1 MKEQIIKLRNGL
13 IRIVYKRMVKP
24 VLFKMDPEFVHD
36 RFSLWGRI
44 MGSNPLTRALT
55 RLLFD
60 YSHPL
65 LERSVLGI
73 HFKNPIGL
81 SAGFDKNA
89 KLTKIIPCVGFGFME
104 VGSITGEPCEG
115 NPKPRL
121 WRHPDLKS
129 IRVYYGLLNDGCKAI
144 AKRLAGKRFA
154 IPVGISVAKTNNE
167 TTCDVDAGVL
177 DYAKA
182 FNVMKDTGAYVT
194 VNLSCPNT
202 FGGQPFTDPIKLKKL
217 LQKLDRIPCKKPIF
231 LKLSPDLSL
240 PDLDRVLAVAEA
252 HRVHGFICTNLTKKH
267 SFGNGGLSGKA
278 VADLALAQIKHVHK
292 KTKGKKVII
301 ASGGIFTA
309 EDAWERLE
317 AGASLLQLITGMIYE
332 GPQVISEINQGLV
345 KKMQEK
351 FYSLQADL

>member
-1 MKEQIIKLRNGL
+1 MKEPLIKFRNAILRVSYRQIL
-13 IRIVYKRMVKP
+13 KP
-24 VLFKMDPEFVHD
+24 ILFKMDPERVHNT
-36 RFSLWGRI
+36 FSFFGIL
-44 MGSNPLTRALT
+44 MGSNPFTRALT

-65 LERSVLGI
+65 LEGKILGI

-89 KLTKIIPCVGFGFME
+89 RLTKIMPCVGFGFME

-121 WRHPDLKS
+121 WRHPGLKS
-129 IRVYYGLLNDGCKAI
+129 IRVYYGLLNDGCEAI
-144 AKRLAGKRFA
+144 AKRLTGKRFS
-154 IPVGISVAKTNNE
+154 IPVGLSVAKTNNLA
-167 TTCDVDAGVL
+167 TCELEAGVL

-182 FNVMKDTGAYVT
+182 FKVMKDCGAYIT

-202 FGGQPFTDPIKLKKL
+202 FGGQPFTDPLKLKKM

-231 LKLSPDLSL
+231 LKLSPDLSTAE
-240 PDLDRVLAVAEA
+240 LDRIIAVTDA
-252 HRVHGFICTNLTKKH
+252 HRIHGFICTNLTKNH

-278 VADLALAQIKHVHK
+278 VSDLSVAQIKHIHK
-292 KTKGKKVII
+292 KTKGQKVII
-301 ASGGIFTA
+301 ASGGIFSA
-309 EDAWERLE
+309 DDAWERLQ

-345 KKMQEK
+345 ERMKR
-351 FYSLQADL
+351 Y